1 MNYQILH
8 AFHKEWDNFIEE
20 LSNPSKV
27 AWDFFSM
34 LSLRCKFEWFTL
46 FGPHC
51 GGSPKTSFHVCDNG
65 PSVCCE
71 EFWFAMLEK
80 LLPRV
85 ICPCFLLVATGI
97 PVGDFPFPAISSM
110 SKDWLVGGLWFS
122 WLEMSSCS

>member
-34 LSLRCKFEWFTL
+34 LSLRCKFEEFTL

-71 EFWFAMLEK
+71 EF
-80 LLPRV
+80 
-85 ICPCFLLVATGI
+85 
-97 PVGDFPFPAISSM
+97 
-110 SKDWLVGGLWFS
+110 
-122 WLEMSSCS
+122 